1 MESRRLTVTDWY
13 KAPSGTDCAWC
24 SGWSFEPFDYDD
36 AEQALCRGHLA
47 EFEGTS
53 LDGLDRQDAD
63 IRADM
68 ANLGYF
74 D

>member
-1 MESRRLTVTDWY
+1 VTDWY
-13 KAPSGTDCAWC
+13 KTPTGANCLWC
-24 SGWSFEPFDYDD
+24 SGNDNYEPFAYDD
-36 AEQALCRGHLA
+36 AEQTLCRGHLA

-63 IRADM
+63 IRVDM